1 MKGDLIQVRSAGKKH
16 CDCLAVVLVPDIA
29 LSELGHVRT
38 ISVNIGT
45 QAKHEFYALAQT
57 AYMQSQDDEIDLTP
71 VGSPIE
77 VTVGHETF
85 QIAAGLVLCRRVS
98 GGIEAFVHSDQ
109 SHQKLLDAAHR
120 YCTRWIRLD
129 I

>member
-1 MKGDLIQVRSAGKKH
+1 MKADFIQVRSAGKKH
-16 CDCLAVVLVPDIA
+16 CDCLAVVLVPDIT

-38 ISVNIGT
+38 ISIKTGT

-57 AYMQSQDDEIDLTP
+57 AYMQFQDDELTLTP

-85 QIAAGLVLCRRVS
+85 PIAAGLVLCRRSS

-109 SHQKLLDAAHR
+109 SPQKLLDAAHR

-129 I
+129 F

>member
-16 CDCLAVVLVPDIA
+16 CDCLAVVLVPDIT

-38 ISVNIGT
+38 ISVNTGT

-57 AYMQSQDDEIDLTP
+57 AHMQFQDDELTLTP

-85 QIAAGLVLCRRVS
+85 PIAAGLVLCRRAS

-129 I
+129 F

>member
-45 QAKHEFYALAQT
+45 QAKHEFYALAET